1 MYPARNLWKD
11 VLPNCKLTTI
21 EEHIFNIKRDD
32 DVPGAYVPGYYQT
45 YLEKKNI
52 GPLIPI
58 IEHNRNDVIS
68 LASFLMK
75 IYEESF
81 SN

>member
-1 MYPARNLWKD
+1 
-11 VLPNCKLTTI
+11 
-21 EEHIFNIKRDD
+21 
-32 DVPGAYVPGYYQT
+32 
-45 YLEKKNI
+45 
-52 GPLIPI
+52 LIPI

-81 SN
+81 SNWFFKQFLYTIIWFCI